1 MRSWDLARAVKTDV
15 IPALQL
21 NDTYINW
28 VKISELRQVWMVK
41 KSKSFF
47 NFWSKNSDQS
57 FDEISISV
65 WKREMIKLSVT
76 CGSKWDTNFTH
87 DKEVMRKKKR
97 IVLLLHISSLLQ
109 AIRSSGDS
117 SPHKAVYFSVI
128 GLFLNT
134 CDWYVLLECLGR
146 AD

>member
-21 NDTYINW
+21 NDTSSGSKSASLGKCEW
-28 VKISELRQVWMVK
+28 WK

-47 NFWSKNSDQS
+47 NFWSKNSDRS
-57 FDEISISV
+57 FNEISISV

-97 IVLLLHISSLLQ
+97 IVILLHISSLLQ
-109 AIRSSGDS
+109 AIRSTGDS
-117 SPHKAVYFSVI
+117 SPHEAVYFSVI
-128 GLFLNT
+128 DLFLNT